1 MRGEDARHMSEMI
14 IDLRNKKRS
23 ASAPSAAPAAP
34 PPPPASG
41 SSADRLRELERL
53 HSEGL
58 LTDDEYAA
66 KRAQALEGL

>member
-1 MRGEDARHMSEMI
+1 MRGEDARRMSEMI

-23 ASAPSAAPAAP
+23 ASAPLVAAASGS
-34 PPPPASG
+34 SG

-58 LTDDEYAA
+58 LTDDEYAD